1 MKRNARLPRK
11 FFCNPPGLFHRKAID
26 SFFNQERCREGGAY
40 DGGMVRATADQ
51 NTEDEKRTVWD
62 LIGAVSYFGSVLFL
76 VVVWELLPA
85 SVPAHFNAAGEVDRW
100 GSKGELLLL
109 PMMGAFI
116 FFLLHILEKFPEIH
130 NYPRRFNEKNAAS
143 FYLASRKMMNQIK
156 NICLAIFAFL
166 LFESASIAL
175 GWRDGIGIWLLPI
188 MTAALLFPIVIGIV
202 RQKRIK

>member
-1 MKRNARLPRK
+1 VKRNARLPRK
-11 FFCNPPGLFHRKAID
+11 FFCFFIGRPLILSSIRKDAGKEVHTMAEWSARPRIKIPKTR
-26 SFFNQERCREGGAY
+26 SER
-40 DGGMVRATADQ
+40 
-51 NTEDEKRTVWD
+51 VWD

-76 VVVWELLPA
+76 AVVWERLPA
-85 SVPAHFNAAGEVDRW
+85 SVPAHFNAAGEIDRW